1 MEINDSL
8 IMYICEYLKVKKLK
22 FVMIK
27 LVKNNLTDDGLSML
41 LGHLQNDDTT
51 QVLNLT
57 SNQLTAK
64 SLDLLIELGSKNSF
78 LKTIY
83 LSHNKMSS
91 ISVKQKIK

>member
-8 IMYICEYLKVKKLK
+8 IMYICEYLKVKRLK

-64 SLDLLIELGSKNSF
+64 SLDLLIELGNKNSF

-91 ISVKQKIK
+91 ISVKQKTK